1 MYSILSQLYTCL
13 DLPGVVSGRSDMSD
27 QEDALAARGALDGCV
42 RNAVDRD
49 DDRCHRPWCKSD
61 FPSDDAAFER
71 CSK

>member
-1 MYSILSQLYTCL
+1 
-13 DLPGVVSGRSDMSD
+13 MSD